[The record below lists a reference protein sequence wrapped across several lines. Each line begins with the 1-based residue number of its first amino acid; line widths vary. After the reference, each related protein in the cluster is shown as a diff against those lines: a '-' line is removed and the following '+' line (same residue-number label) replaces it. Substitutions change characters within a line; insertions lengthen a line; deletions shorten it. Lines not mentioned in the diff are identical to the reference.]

1 MDENG
6 GSGNGVV
13 SAKGEKREDAIP
25 TASTPTDYKPES
37 LPYSRSLPEALPLRG
52 PRLSAQDAAQS
63 LEYWHGA
70 LQTQKHALIPDVKPW

>member
-1 MDENG
+1 
-6 GSGNGVV
+6 
-13 SAKGEKREDAIP
+13 
-25 TASTPTDYKPES
+25 
-37 LPYSRSLPEALPLRG
+37 LRG